1 MFREKLFDRIF
12 SPDIQVF
19 CQIGDAEAS
28 HAEAFLYNIFIAEN
42 LPVFQGIF
50 NSCRHFSTLLPSCS
64 YFSSLVIR
72 SYALSEFSQV
82 L

>member
-1 MFREKLFDRIF
+1 MFREKLLDRIF
-12 SPDIQVF
+12 SPDIQIF

-28 HAEAFLYNIFIAEN
+28 CAEALLYHILIAED
-42 LPVFQGIF
+42 LSAFQGIL
-50 NSCRHFSTLLPSCS
+50 NICRHFSTLLPCSS
-64 YFSSLVIR
+64 YFSSLVIH